1 MSSSSTSQSQI
12 PTNFEELEKLFEET
26 YAIYQKMQNMEYDYS
41 ETSVEYQD
49 IVTKAIRNG
58 YSLAVAV
65 QRLGLFSPNEKIHE
79 VSTPSLKFLL
89 IPHILAFFLLQKNIP
104 FDPKTQPPL
113 NDNQVKE
120 RRDFRKN
127 NLNQAIVCFFFHLF
141 LFFCSI

>member
-1 MSSSSTSQSQI
+1 MSSNSTQQVPSS
-12 PTNFEELEKLFEET
+12 FEDLEKLFEET

-49 IVTKAIRNG
+49 IITKAIRNG
-58 YSLAVAV
+58 FSLAVGV
-65 QRLGLFSPNEKIHE
+65 QRVGLFSPNEKIHE
-79 VSTPSLKFLL
+79 VTTPSLKFLL
-89 IPHILAFFLLQKNIP
+89 IPHILAFFLLQRNIP

-127 NLNQAIVCFFFHLF
+127 NLQQAIVLIIFSLFFF
-141 LFFCSI
+141 SPKKS